1 MIKRL
6 HFSDR
11 TCDSRIELELV
22 PTVVAQLS
30 KSSSSYMLCE
40 IQLSCSKDG
49 LLPYAAIF
57 TSMLRLNSF
66 VA

>member
-49 LLPYAAIF
+49 LLPHAAIF